1 MTATDSSLDRILP
14 LVKAASR
21 IAVVTGAG
29 MSAESGIPTFRG
41 NRNGLWSRFDP
52 EELATPQAFRRDPAL
67 VWGWYRWRTGLVEQ
81 ADPNAGHRALAQLE
95 GLKPG
100 LVIVTQNVDD
110 LHERGGSTEVIHLH
124 GSLFAPRCL
133 DCAHPFLHE
142 PVAAD
147 LRRAPLLRL
156 EPPVCDR
163 CGGRIRPGVVWFGEA
178 LAPDRLDRAAEAMQR
193 CDLLLV
199 IGTSGMVHPAAGL
212 PLLAKRSQ
220 TPIIEINPA
229 PTALTE
235 LADVSW
241 RTTAAAGLAQ
251 ILAQMH
257 RGTTSAARQSRAR

>member
-1 MTATDSSLDRILP
+1 MKANDSCPDRILS
-14 LVKAASR
+14 LVAAASR
-21 IAVVTGAG
+21 VAVITGAG

-41 NRNGLWSRFDP
+41 SHNGLWSRFDP
-52 EELATPQAFRRDPAL
+52 EDLATPQAFCRDPAL

-81 ADPNAGHRALAQLE
+81 AAPNAGHRALATLE
-95 GLKPG
+95 GRKPG

-142 PVAAD
+142 PVAQD
-147 LRRAPLLRL
+147 LQQAPSLRL
-156 EPPVCDR
+156 EPPVCGR

-178 LAPDRLDRAAEAMQR
+178 LAADRLERAAEAMHR

-199 IGTSGMVHPAAGL
+199 IGTSGIVHPAAGL
-212 PLLAKRSQ
+212 PVLAKRKAA
-220 TPIIEINPA
+220 PIIEINPA
-229 PTALTE
+229 PTALTG

-241 RTTAAAGLAQ
+241 RTTAAEGLAQ
-251 ILAQMH
+251 IVA
-257 RGTTSAARQSRAR
+257 GI